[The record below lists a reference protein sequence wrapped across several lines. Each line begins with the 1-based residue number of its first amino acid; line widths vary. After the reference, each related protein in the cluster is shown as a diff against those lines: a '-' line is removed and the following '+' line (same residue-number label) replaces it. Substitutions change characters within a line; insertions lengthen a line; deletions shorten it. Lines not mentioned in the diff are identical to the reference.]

1 VLRLLRRFDHG
12 CLVEIAFVVDVELA
26 EGILQ
31 AKDLA
36 LLELRVFPARNALLA
51 ATEAD
56 RVAWKTR
63 MQLTFAV

>member
-1 VLRLLRRFDHG
+1 MLRLLRRFDHG
-12 CLVEIAFVVDVELA
+12 CLIEIALIINIELA

-36 LLELRVFPARNALLA
+36 LLELRVFPARSALLA
-51 ATEAD
+51 AVEAD

-63 MQLTFAV
+63 MPPTFAA